1 MSSLFRPEALAAQ
14 SSQLLGGI
22 RIATP
27 PRFAVIACVALGLV
41 LALVAFATLG
51 HATRKARVAGV
62 LLPAG
67 GLLQL
72 GSYQPARLQ
81 AVHVREGDVV
91 EAGQV
96 LAVLQLGSYSDKGD
110 TAALLNH
117 SLLARMDALGLERR
131 GLLAQAAQRE
141 QALLARTQSLRVD
154 LLQAEGE
161 LDAVHSRVR
170 MAETSLRRDEG
181 LALQGFLSSAQVQV
195 RREELLDLQVR
206 ERSAQ
211 RALESL
217 KRELGGAQAEIG
229 GTRLQARTQQAQIDR
244 TEAALEQESTELSAR
259 SLLHLVAP
267 QQAVVGN
274 IAVKPGQSL
283 RDGQTVLSLLPSGG
297 IDGSMLQAQLYAAS
311 KASGFIEPGQDVWLR
326 LHAFPYQKFGL
337 LPGRVA
343 EVSRTPVLPQDLPQ
357 GLAQSLLSAAEAQEP
372 LYRITVDVQATA
384 LHAFG
389 RTQPLKA
396 GMTLDADVIQD
407 RRAIW
412 EWALE
417 PLLAAKHRWQIPSIE
432 PK

>member
-229 GTRLQARTQQAQIDR
+229 GTRLQARPASADR
-244 TEAALEQESTELSAR
+244 SHR
-259 SLLHLVAP
+259 S
-267 QQAVVGN
+267 G
-274 IAVKPGQSL
+274 PG
-283 RDGQTVLSLLPSGG
+283 
-297 IDGSMLQAQLYAAS
+297 
-311 KASGFIEPGQDVWLR
+311 
-326 LHAFPYQKFGL
+326 
-337 LPGRVA
+337 
-343 EVSRTPVLPQDLPQ
+343 
-357 GLAQSLLSAAEAQEP
+357 
-372 LYRITVDVQATA
+372 
-384 LHAFG
+384 
-389 RTQPLKA
+389 A
-396 GMTLDADVIQD
+396 G
-407 RRAIW
+407 
-412 EWALE
+412 
-417 PLLAAKHRWQIPSIE
+417 KH
-432 PK
+432 